1 MRRQASSGVILIL
14 LASTFFGVCGPF
26 AKVLIEAG
34 LSPVE
39 VTWLRVCGTGLIL
52 WLAAIPSIR
61 NLVRQRRSRPAE
73 PLPIRGMVG
82 FGLAAIAGVQ
92 AFYFLAVSRLPVGV
106 ALLLE
111 FTGPILVVLWIR
123 WVRRTRLPR
132 AAVIGAVLSLAG
144 LAFVVEVWAGLRL
157 DSLGLLAGAAAA
169 ACQAA
174 YFLVGENL
182 SSRVPTPVLLSV
194 GFAIG
199 TVALAPLSQP
209 WSMDWNV
216 LTQRVDLGGATFA
229 AHAVLIALVI
239 STVLAYACGLPALRR
254 LSAAIAGGMAY
265 TEVVVAAIAAWILLG
280 ERLSPPQMVGG
291 VLVIIGVFTAQRA
304 VAARQSQA
312 SEPHPVDA
320 AASASLPDPG

>member
-1 MRRQASSGVILIL
+1 M
-14 LASTFFGVCGPF
+14 ASTFFGICGPF

-39 VTWLRVCGTGLIL
+39 VTWLRVAGTGVIL
-52 WLAAIPSIR
+52 TMAAIPAIR
-61 NLVRQRRSRPAE
+61 TLVRRLRGSQGE
-73 PLPIRGMVG
+73 PLPIRGMIG

-92 AFYFLAVSRLPVGV
+92 AFYFLAVARLPVGV

-157 DSLGLLAGAAAA
+157 DALGLLAGAAAA

-182 SSRVPTPVLLSV
+182 SNRVSTPVLLAV
-194 GFAIG
+194 GFAVG
-199 TVALAPLSQP
+199 TVALAPLAQP
-209 WSMDWNV
+209 WSMDWGM
-216 LTQRVDLGGATFA
+216 LSQRVDLGSGDFSGITVLLA
-229 AHAVLIALVI
+229 LIA
-239 STVLAYACGLPALRR
+239 STGLAYAFGLPALRR
-254 LSAAIAGGMAY
+254 LAAAVAGGMAY
-265 TEVVVAAIAAWILLG
+265 TEVVVAALAAWLLLG
-280 ERLSPPQMVGG
+280 ERLTPPQLIGG
-291 VLVIIGVFTAQRA
+291 VLVIVGVFIAQRA
-304 VAARQSQA
+304 VATRKSDRVS
-312 SEPHPVDA
+312 SEPPTPIVVD
-320 AASASLPDPG
+320 S